1 MLWTSSV
8 LPFMSAFSALFAIID
23 PFAAIP
29 IFLSLTDR
37 YTEAERSHVVKKAVI
52 IACGTL
58 ILFALTGESIFHLFG
73 ISIPAFRIAGGILLL
88 KLGVEQLNAQRERVK
103 LEEENESY
111 AREDISIFP
120 IATPLLAGPGAISTV
135 VLQASQA
142 SGWVASAFFVLAIVL
157 VFVVSYLLLK
167 SAPYLFRVL
176 GQTGLNLL
184 TRIMG
189 IILTAIAV
197 QFIIDGIVSVWRLAQ
212 VPT

>member
-1 MLWTSSV
+1 MIWTNSV
-8 LPFMSAFSALFAIID
+8 LPFFSAFSALFAIID

-29 IFLSLTDR
+29 IFLSLTNR
-37 YTEAERSHVVKKAVI
+37 YSEAERAHVVKKAMIV
-52 IACGTL
+52 ACGTL
-58 ILFALTGESIFHLFG
+58 IIFALSGEGIFRLFG

-103 LEEENESY
+103 VEEENESY

-142 SGWVASAFFVLAIVL
+142 SSWTATVFFVLAIVL
-157 VFVVSYLLLK
+157 VFVLSYFLLK
-167 SAPYLFRVL
+167 SAPYLFQVL

-197 QFIIDGIVSVWRLAQ
+197 QFIIDGLLSVWRLAQ
-212 VPT
+212 V